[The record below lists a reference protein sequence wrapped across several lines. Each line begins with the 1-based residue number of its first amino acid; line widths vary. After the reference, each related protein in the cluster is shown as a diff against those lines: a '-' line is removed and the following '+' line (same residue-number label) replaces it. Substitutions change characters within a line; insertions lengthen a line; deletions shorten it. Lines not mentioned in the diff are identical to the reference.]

1 MTCGSTADE
10 ELVLLVLVLV
20 LLVLLVLLESLESL
34 ELLELL
40 DFEELELAL
49 DAVEPLERAVSCT
62 LLDGFT
68 LDAGVNARSSPIEV
82 NVDSSAWTIFVVA
95 STVGLLETEELLLLL
110 LPEEFDVPLEL
121 LERAVSGGF
130 IVKMFLTVTIV
141 RPDSQN
147 GDFHKKL
154 EALHCHAPWQGDSS
168 TAPT

>member
-10 ELVLLVLVLV
+10 ELV

-82 NVDSSAWTIFVVA
+82 NVDSSASTVCLLEA
-95 STVGLLETEELLLLL
+95 STVCLLETEELLLLL

-121 LERAVSGGF
+121 LERAVPGGF
-130 IVKMFLTVTIV
+130 IVKYCLLYCRMFLTDYSRTDRLYNLI
-141 RPDSQN
+141 RSCSP
-147 GDFHKKL
+147 G
-154 EALHCHAPWQGDSS
+154 SS
-168 TAPT
+168 RS

>member
-10 ELVLLVLVLV
+10 E
-20 LLVLLVLLESLESL
+20 LVLLVLLESLESL

-40 DFEELELAL
+40 DFVELELAL

-62 LLDGFT
+62 LLDGCT

-82 NVDSSAWTIFVVA
+82 NVDSSWTIFVVA

-121 LERAVSGGF
+121 LERAVPGGF
-130 IVKMFLTVTIV
+130 IVKYCL
-141 RPDSQN
+141 
-147 GDFHKKL
+147 L
-154 EALHCHAPWQGDSS
+154 
-168 TAPT
+168 